1 MAWGATM
8 RSFLAGLLGRLRG
21 RGTLASSEDA
31 TAVVLALFRGHGLHC
46 ELRDG
51 WIVAAEAGGFAAQA
65 RIFIHSQTATFC
77 SVQLDV
83 EVRTTAGHR
92 ILESCGGFGRSRHEA
107 IGDAIRGF
115 CDGSF
120 HVLVTALTGRSCS
133 HCEVETWAIG
143 GVPRR
148 VIIGP
153 MVCRGT
159 GPDGEVT
166 QTEWF
171 HAIRRGIQE
180 SSLPPGLHWIRLY
193 HFERPPAGTINEV
206 LLDNET
212 WAEREAELGA
222 CEWPPPAGGFYSVRV
237 FLMIMDSSISRT

>member
-1 MAWGATM
+1 MATGATM
-8 RSFLAGLLGRLRG
+8 RSFLAALLARLRR

-46 ELRDG
+46 ELKDG
-51 WIVAAEAGGFAAQA
+51 WIVAVEAGGFAAQP
-65 RIFIHSQTATFC
+65 RIFVQSQTASFC
-77 SVQLDV
+77 VVQLDV

-133 HCEVETWAIG
+133 HCEVETWEIG

-148 VIIGP
+148 VFIGP
-153 MVCRGT
+153 EVCRGT
-159 GPDGEVT
+159 GPDGEVP
-166 QTEWF
+166 QTDWF
-171 HAIRRGIQE
+171 LAMRRSIQE
-180 SSLPPGLHWIRLY
+180 SSLSSGFHWVRLY
-193 HFERPPAGTINEV
+193 HFECPTAETVNEV

-212 WAEREAELGA
+212 WAELEAELGT